1 VIHYAD
7 VRIRMYVY
15 STLLRFWGTCPPHPL
30 LCPLNR
36 AERWTDDTKMFVR
49 EVDELLNVIG
59 FVEIGR
65 Y

>member
-1 VIHYAD
+1 MHYAD

-15 STLLRFWGTCPPHPL
+15 STLFRFWGTCLPHPL